1 MVKLL
6 FFRFQVTNSMSKKK
20 KNSLRV
26 TNPMSALSFS
36 HIQVTIVK
44 LINEKDYVDIPIW
57 MFVNPLIHTL
67 LRPLRTSC
75 PGIAQAY
82 SKVNV
87 ARMWSP
93 TDGNLSYLCVGTAS
107 LLVSEIFQFKN
118 FETWLPAT
126 YNNGYVVKN

>member
-44 LINEKDYVDIPIW
+44 LINEKDYVDIPI
-57 MFVNPLIHTL
+57 
-67 LRPLRTSC
+67 
-75 PGIAQAY
+75 
-82 SKVNV
+82 
-87 ARMWSP
+87 
-93 TDGNLSYLCVGTAS
+93 
-107 LLVSEIFQFKN
+107 
-118 FETWLPAT
+118 
-126 YNNGYVVKN
+126 